1 MKLNEVTA
9 IAKLKAYIE
18 SVMAKYGNPLKTK
31 GAQEL
36 ARLESKILRMQL
48 KRTPQKVNAK

>member
-18 SVMAKYGNPLKTK
+18 SAMAKYGNPLKTK

>member
-18 SVMAKYGNPLKTK
+18 SAMSKYGNPLKSK